1 MIMEA
6 YQIPPDNI
14 QKGAFKMK
22 KWAMNFSVSILSV
35 FVIMLFAYQANG
47 GIAIFL
53 KDGNVIQVP
62 VNKEDIMGISFEE
75 STGSSGYAVPSSTMP
90 VSSGLFMWL
99 DSSDMSSLFQSAD
112 GTNPVSAGNQLVGLW
127 RDKSG
132 NDNHFMQTG
141 AAARPNFVK
150 TGIGGKAS
158 IVFEP
163 GQSMLVRTNFPAPVT
178 VIYVARQLGG
188 TNNRILSAVANN
200 WLLGFWSGAK
210 NQAYYDG
217 WVSPSGSPP
226 ADTLPHV
233 FIGIVKGRGQNSEV
247 WADGVLI
254 ANNQNGIAG
263 PNGLAINTGAFAG
276 EVSNCQVAEIAVFN
290 RDLTPVERQKVET
303 HLKSKWGISR

>member
-1 MIMEA
+1 
-6 YQIPPDNI
+6 
-14 QKGAFKMK
+14 MK
-22 KWAMNFSVSILSV
+22 KWAINIFASILSV

-47 GIAIFL
+47 GIVIFL

-62 VNKEDIMGISFEE
+62 VNKEDIISISFEE
-75 STGSSGYAVPSSTMP
+75 STGSFGYAVPSSTMP
-90 VSSGLFMWL
+90 VSNGLLMWL

-112 GTNPVSAGNQLVGLW
+112 GTLPLSAGNQPVGMW

-132 NDNHFMQTG
+132 NDNHFMQTKSEV
-141 AAARPNFVK
+141 RPNFVK

-163 GQSMLVRTNFPAPVT
+163 GQSMFVRTNFPAPVT
-178 VIYVARQLGG
+178 VIYVVRQLGG
-188 TNNRILSAVANN
+188 TNNRVLSAVANN

-226 ADTLPHV
+226 ADTLPHI
-233 FIGIVKGRGQNSEV
+233 FTAIVKGRGQNSEA
-247 WADGVLI
+247 WADGVI
-254 ANNQNGIAG
+254 VASNQNGIAG
-263 PNGLAINTGAFAG
+263 PNGLAINTGAYPG

-290 RDLTPVERQKVET
+290 RDLTPLERQKVEA